1 MRQLKNTHKKKS
13 KNLPRKTPKPSE
25 MMYEGT
31 EILGK
36 TLSSL
41 GLRWSWFL
49 GRHIKLELETVQVP
63 WYVPVVLRQVCASQN
78 DIIYL
83 L

>member
-1 MRQLKNTHKKKS
+1 
-13 KNLPRKTPKPSE
+13 

-36 TLSSL
+36 TVSSL

-63 WYVPVVLRQVCASQN
+63 WYMPVVLRQVCASQN